1 MSKKYWK
8 KLFLLSLVFLFI
20 FPPVHTFAKNDDKG
34 KGKSDTIN
42 NINVKDV
49 GNNGD
54 GRDLEVHFNVA
65 RDKSKF
71 DHYRIFVVKSS
82 KAGEFDLETA
92 NKNANYLVAPKG
104 KNIRTTLESSS
115 KDTDG
120 SVIKNDISYTL
131 FVLSVKEK
139 SKTNGNVLS
148 KAKKEIT
155 LSSEIESVVA
165 VQDVKVA
172 DVSDHGNGRDLQIS
186 FTKLA
191 DEKNLAEYRVFV
203 VKSEKAKAFE
213 LSNAKSNNHYTP
225 ITKIGANVSQTLAA
239 TAKDSD
245 GQTIK
250 NDVNYQ
256 VFVMSVGNQGFGS
269 ALSAPSATIML
280 TNGVTDLK
288 VTNLLV
294 RDIADFGDGRDL
306 QVEFTVPKVE
316 TNIIQYRVMVIP
328 TREASTFTLNK
339 ALQISSAN
347 YTVVNKAGANIK
359 TTLASNAKDVNG
371 VVIDINKSYQ
381 VFVLTVGSLSHA
393 ISSPSSAITLL
404 DNMTTSAVTNVI
416 VNDISNHNDGRDMQV
431 TFTKVAD
438 ETTVSEYRIFV
449 VRQSQANS
457 FDLTKANAVAIGNYT
472 TVAKTGA
479 NISQRLASNAK
490 DSSGRAIENDV
501 AYRVF
506 VMSVSSIGNDD
517 SNALSNASSRIIL
530 N

>member
-1 MSKKYWK
+1 MSIKYWK
-8 KLFLLSLVFLFI
+8 KLFLLCLVFLFI
-20 FPPVHTFAKNDDKG
+20 FPPVHSFAKNDDKG
-34 KGKSDTIN
+34 KGRTDTIN

-49 GNNGD
+49 GDNGD

-82 KAGEFDLETA
+82 KEGEFDLETA
-92 NKNANYLVAPKG
+92 NKNANYMVAPKG
-104 KNIRTTLESSS
+104 KNIKTTLESNS

-120 SVIKNDISYTL
+120 SLIKNDISYTV

-139 SKTNGNVLS
+139 SKTKGNVLS
-148 KAKKEIT
+148 KAKKDIT
-155 LSSEIESVVA
+155 LSSELESVGA

-172 DVSDHGNGRDLQIS
+172 DVSNYGNGRDLQVNFS
-186 FTKLA
+186 KLA
-191 DEKNLAEYRVFV
+191 DEKNLAEYRAFV

-213 LSNAKSNNHYTP
+213 LSNAKDNNHYTA
-225 ITKIGANVSQTLAA
+225 IAKTGANLTRTLVA

-245 GQTIK
+245 GHAIK

-269 ALSAPSATIML
+269 AISSPSAQIML

-294 RDIADFGDGRDL
+294 KDVADFGDGRDL
-306 QVEFTVPKVE
+306 QVEFTVPKLE
-316 TNIIQYRVMVIP
+316 TNVIQYRVMVVP
-328 TREASTFTLNK
+328 TREASTFNLNK
-339 ALQISSAN
+339 ALQISSSN
-347 YTVVNKAGANIK
+347 YTVVNKAGANIA
-359 TTLASNAKDVNG
+359 TTLASTAKDVNG
-371 VVIDINKSYQ
+371 AKVDINKSYQ

-393 ISSPSSAITLL
+393 LSSPSSAITLL
-404 DNMTTSAVTNVI
+404 DNMTTSVVTNVS
-416 VNDISNHNDGRDMQV
+416 VNDIGNQNNGRDMQI

-457 FDLTKANAVAIGNYT
+457 FDLTKANAVATGNYT

-479 NISQRLASNAK
+479 NITQRLASNAK
-490 DSSGRAIENDV
+490 DSNGRLIENDV

-506 VMSVSSIGNDD
+506 VMSVSSVGNDD
-517 SNALSNASSRIIL
+517 KNALSGASSQIIL
-530 N
+530 E